1 MKKKL
6 ILDTNF
12 LLVPYQFHID
22 VFKEMQQLVEGG
34 YDIIVPTGVRKELEV
49 IASRAGR
56 HALGARLALKI
67 LDTNARFI
75 TYVESEGH
83 VDKWILNYAK
93 EHRAIVCTND
103 KLLRVRS
110 KQADLR
116 TITMKSRA
124 KIGMV

>member
-1 MKKKL
+1 MKKKV

-12 LLVPYQFHID
+12 LLIPYQFHID
-22 VFKEMQQLVEGG
+22 IFSELHQLVEGA
-34 YDIIVPTGVRKELEV
+34 YDVIVPTGVRTELEK
-49 IASRAGR
+49 IANHKGR

-67 LDTNARFI
+67 LDAHEKWI

-103 KLLRVRS
+103 KVLRLRS